1 MKNRL
6 CAGAQGKGGKPKN
19 LIFNP
24 FWIKFDAGTVV
35 EINSRPIDLYFI
47 QIQGNDQEW
56 DMFILLAG
64 N

>member
-24 FWIKFDAGTVV
+24 SWIKFDAETVV
-35 EINSRPIDLYFI
+35 EINSRPIGLYFI
-47 QIQGNDQEW
+47 QIQGNNEEG